1 MKAVTSSK
9 RIAVSARALW
19 TAITSEHHLEA
30 CHPYILRH
38 TKNTSKH
45 GLSDEI
51 MYLNGV
57 TFTREST
64 AWLDGVGYDLRVGIA
79 GGLKNEVSWR
89 IEPLDPVS
97 CNLSIS
103 VTPLAIEK
111 LPKPFRGL
119 ALKLFVR
126 RKVFHYLDAVTRG
139 IKIWVETGKSVDQ
152 AAFQRHPWF
161 CP

>member
-51 MYLNGV
+51 TYLNGV

-79 GGLKNEVSWR
+79 DGLKNEVSWR

-119 ALKLFVR
+119 ALRLFVR
-126 RKVFHYLDAVTRG
+126 RKVFHYLEAVTRG

>member
-9 RIAVSARALW
+9 RIEVSARTLW
-19 TAITSEHHLEA
+19 MAITREHHLEA

-38 TKNTSKH
+38 TKNTSKN

-64 AWLDGVGYDLRVGIA
+64 AWLKGVGYDLRVGIIN
-79 GGLKNEVSWR
+79 GLKNEVSWR

-103 VTPLAIEK
+103 VKPLAIEK
-111 LPKPFRGL
+111 LPKPLRGL
-119 ALKLFVR
+119 ALRLFVR
-126 RKVFHYLDAVTRG
+126 RRLFHYLDAVTRG
-139 IKIWVETGKSVDQ
+139 IKIWVETGKTIDQ
-152 AAFQRHPWF
+152 SAFRRHPWF